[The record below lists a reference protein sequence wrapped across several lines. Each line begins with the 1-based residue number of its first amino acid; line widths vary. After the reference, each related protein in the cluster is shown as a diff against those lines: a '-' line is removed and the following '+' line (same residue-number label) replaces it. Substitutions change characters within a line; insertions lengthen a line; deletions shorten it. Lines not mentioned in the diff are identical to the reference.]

1 MTITLTVGATTLA
14 LDPDLQWTDEFA
26 WAATEQS
33 VSRSLTGAL
42 LVQVGTRQAGRP
54 ITLAASDSAG
64 WMTRAAMT
72 QLRAWADVPGQVMT
86 LTLRGVALP
95 VMFRHHDGGPFD
107 AAPLVDYSDPLDAD
121 WVVATL
127 RFMTVTG

>member
-1 MTITLTVGATTLA
+1 MTITLTVGTTVLA
-14 LDPDLQWTDEFA
+14 LDSDLQWSDEYA

-42 LVQVGTRQAGRP
+42 LVQVGQRQAGRP
-54 ITLAASDSAG
+54 ITLAASESAG
-64 WMTRAAMT
+64 WMTRAAMA

-86 LTLRGVALP
+86 LTLRGATYP

-107 AAPLVDYSDPLDAD
+107 ASPLVDYSDPDAAD
-121 WVVATL
+121 WVVPTL